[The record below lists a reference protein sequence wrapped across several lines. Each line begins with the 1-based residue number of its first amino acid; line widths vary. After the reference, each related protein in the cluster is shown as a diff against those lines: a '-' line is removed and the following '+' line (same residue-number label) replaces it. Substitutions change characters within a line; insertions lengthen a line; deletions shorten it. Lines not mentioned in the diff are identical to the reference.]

1 MRMKATFFEFRFR
14 VWIMFAILALGF
26 WSPWIAWLEWLDLGG
41 RETRT
46 WGWLALELSRMG
58 LAMTSGF
65 VLVNA
70 LLIASAG
77 IALWMRIWGSACL
90 GAITVQHAEMKAGQV
105 MADGPYRFVRNPL
118 YLGTFLTLGTIAVL
132 MPVSGT
138 VVTLL
143 LLALFLFRL
152 ILGEEAFLA
161 AQLANSYASYRRAV
175 PRLIPS
181 LRPRVE
187 AGKQQPNWGSA
198 ILGEVLPLG
207 VFVSFTALS
216 WQYNSDLLERAVL
229 VSFGISLVARAL
241 LLKPVKSA
249 EAPG

>member
-1 MRMKATFFEFRFR
+1 MKASFFEFRFR

-26 WSPWIAWLEWLDLGG
+26 YSPWIEWLNLGG

-70 LLIASAG
+70 LLIAASG
-77 IALWMRIWGSACL
+77 IAAGVRIWGSAYL
-90 GAITVQHAEMKAGQV
+90 GAVTVQHAEMKAGQV
-105 MADGPYRFVRNPL
+105 LADGPYRFVRNPL
-118 YLGTFLTLGTIAVL
+118 YIGTFLTLGTIAVL

-138 VVTLL
+138 MATLA
-143 LLALFLFRL
+143 LLAIFLFRL
-152 ILGEEAFLA
+152 ILGEEAFLSA
-161 AQLANSYASYRRAV
+161 RLGDSYATYRKAV

-181 LRPRVE
+181 LWPRVA
-187 AGKQQPNWGSA
+187 AGMRKPQWGGA

-207 VFVSFTALS
+207 VFASFATLS